1 MSKKISVRRDPKKG
15 RARLLA
21 LGTLIGLVVGRL
33 FDPISGKRRRA
44 ELRDRTAALFRRR
57 GRRAGR
63 FGRHVASYTRGKTQR
78 VTRAHEET
86 RELDDATLAD
96 KIRTEIF
103 RPADVPK
110 GQINVN
116 VQKGLVQLRGEVP
129 RPELIH
135 DLEEQVRRIEGV
147 REVENLLHPP
157 GVEPQ
162 MHH

>member
-1 MSKKISVRRDPKKG
+1 MGNKISLRRDPPPG
-15 RARLLA
+15 RARLLVA
-21 LGTLIGLVVGRL
+21 GTLVGIAWARL

-44 ELRDRTAALFRRR
+44 LLRDRTAAFFRRG

-63 FGRHVASYTRGKTQR
+63 FASHVRGFVQR
-78 VTRAHEET
+78 ATHL
-86 RELDDATLAD
+86 REVPKDLDDATLAD
-96 KIRTEIF
+96 KIKSEIF

-116 VQKGLVQLRGEVP
+116 VQEGVVQLRGEVP
-129 RPELIH
+129 SPEMID
-135 DLEEQVRRIEGV
+135 DLEEQVRHIRGV

-157 GVEPQ
+157 GTEPQ